1 MENKN
6 QIIEAEC
13 RDITAETELNNIT
26 AEIRVISEQMN
37 RTLLTGI
44 IEIGRRFDRAKTLVP
59 YGQWG
64 EWCETATGYKQSMAE
79 NYIKAYKEYGAEQ
92 FSIFGDL
99 TKSQSI
105 GNLGIT
111 KLIELTALPAEARE
125 AFVEEN
131 NVTEST
137 TVKELRELIR
147 KQKDDLSEA
156 ADKEIRLMEQIDS
169 SNKMIAEKRAE
180 IDHLK
185 YELESMSAPTETAPD
200 GDEMAA
206 MIADAE
212 EKVREET
219 KKQISKLEREVRKQ
233 QKETD
238 EIQKKYDELKGE
250 SEKSGKD
257 IRGLKDS
264 LAEAENKNKDL
275 AAEIARLKKES
286 MLGAN
291 ESLVRLDMFFE
302 TAQSDISRVAA
313 ALDGI
318 KGQEMYAKL
327 REAIYVTLA
336 ELVDRM
342 KPKAETEAAE

>member
-1 MENKN
+1 MESKN
-6 QIIEAEC
+6 QIIEAEYK
-13 RDITAETELNNIT
+13 DITDETELNNIT

-59 YGQWG
+59 HGQWG

-79 NYIKAYKEYGAEQ
+79 NYIKAYKEYGSEQ
-92 FSIFGDL
+92 FSIFGDF

-111 KLIELTALPAEARE
+111 KLIELTALPADERE
-125 AFVEEN
+125 AFVEGN

-137 TVKELRELIR
+137 TVKELREMIR
-147 KQKDDLSEA
+147 KQKDDISAA
-156 ADKEIRLMEQIDS
+156 ADKEVKLTEQIDRN
-169 SNKMIAEKRAE
+169 NKMISDKQAE
-180 IDHLK
+180 IDRLK
-185 YELESMSAPTETAPD
+185 SELENMNAPQPPTDNDDMT
-200 GDEMAA
+200 A

-219 KKQISKLEREVRKQ
+219 KKQISKLEREVKKK

-257 IRGLKDS
+257 IQELKNS
-264 LAEAENKNKDL
+264 LTAAKNKNKDL
-275 AAEIARLKKES
+275 AAEIERLKKES

-291 ESLVRLDMFFE
+291 ESLVRLNMFFE
-302 TAQSDISRVAA
+302 TAQSDISRVRA

-327 REAIYVTLA
+327 CEAVYATLA
-336 ELVDRM
+336 GLVEQI
-342 KPKAETEAAE
+342 KPETESEGEE

>member
-1 MENKN
+1 MESKN
-6 QIIEAEC
+6 QIIEAEYK
-13 RDITAETELNNIT
+13 DITDETELNNIT

-59 YGQWG
+59 HGQWG

-79 NYIKAYKEYGAEQ
+79 NYIKAYKEYGSEQ
-92 FSIFGDL
+92 FSIFGDF

-111 KLIELTALPAEARE
+111 KLIELTALPADERE
-125 AFVEEN
+125 AFVEGN

-137 TVKELRELIR
+137 TVKELREMIR
-147 KQKDDLSEA
+147 KQKDDISAA
-156 ADKEIRLMEQIDS
+156 ADKEIKLTEQIDRN
-169 SNKMIAEKRAE
+169 NKMISDKQAE
-180 IDHLK
+180 IDRLK
-185 YELESMSAPTETAPD
+185 SELENMNAPQPPTDNDDMT
-200 GDEMAA
+200 A

-219 KKQISKLEREVRKQ
+219 KKQISKLEREVKKK

-257 IRGLKDS
+257 IHGGEKQEQGSRGG
-264 LAEAENKNKDL
+264 N
-275 AAEIARLKKES
+275 
-286 MLGAN
+286 
-291 ESLVRLDMFFE
+291 
-302 TAQSDISRVAA
+302 
-313 ALDGI
+313 
-318 KGQEMYAKL
+318 
-327 REAIYVTLA
+327 
-336 ELVDRM
+336 
-342 KPKAETEAAE
+342 